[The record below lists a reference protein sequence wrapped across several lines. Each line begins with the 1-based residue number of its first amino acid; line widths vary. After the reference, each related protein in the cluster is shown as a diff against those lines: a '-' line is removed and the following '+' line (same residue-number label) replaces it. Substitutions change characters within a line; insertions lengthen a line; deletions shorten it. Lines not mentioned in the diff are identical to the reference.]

1 VSVKYGF
8 LSKMQARNPVIILQ
22 LKSTQ
27 ERAALANISAIIK
40 KVSSENSYKI
50 RGHEIHQVQPVM
62 HDLSLEERVETVSRF
77 CRDNNIEY
85 LTYHAPIL
93 GPGDN
98 IWEEE
103 KKEKVKEAVRVT
115 CKEAEIVCRQ
125 AGIASKAIVVFHL
138 TSYVKKMQ
146 IPSTREEKVRL
157 IERAEREFLML
168 YKELETS
175 CILAVENTY
184 TRYMHAAANIGP
196 FHPAELVR
204 MKKFGIAT
212 TFDFAHYQLY
222 SNYLVYGKGN
232 AVGDL
237 DRQFYGR
244 APGWRE
250 CAEILGDSLVQLHIS
265 DAKGTEIEGEALQL
279 GEGEIPLVNVLEAI
293 NSNRVMRGTLELGGG
308 HLNGAKPQLEGTRCL
323 LKNAR
328 HIF

>member
-1 VSVKYGF
+1 MRTRS
-8 LSKMQARNPVIILQ
+8 SVIILQ

-27 ERAALANISAIIK
+27 ERAALDNISAIIK
-40 KVSSENSYKI
+40 KVSNEDGYRI
-50 RGHEIHQVQPVM
+50 GGHEIHQVAQVM
-62 HDLSLEERVETVSRF
+62 HDLPLEERVETVSRF

-98 IWEEE
+98 IWEKE
-103 KKEKVKEAVRVT
+103 KKEKVKKAVRVT
-115 CKEAEIVCRQ
+115 CEEAEIVCRQ
-125 AGIASKAIVVFHL
+125 AGIASRAIVVFHL
-138 TSYVKKMQ
+138 TSYVRKTQ
-146 IPSTREEKVRL
+146 IPSTKEEKMRL
-157 IERAEREFLML
+157 IERAERDFLAL

-184 TRYMHAAANIGP
+184 PRCKHAAANIGP

-204 MKKFGIAT
+204 MKSFGIAAT
-212 TFDFAHYQLY
+212 LDFAHYQLY
-222 SNYLVYGKGN
+222 SNYLAYGRGN

-237 DRQFYGR
+237 DRQLYGQ
-244 APGWRE
+244 APSWGE

-279 GEGEIPLVNVLEAI
+279 GEGEIPVVDVLEAI
-293 NSNRVMRGTLELGGG
+293 NSNRVVRGTLELGGG
-308 HLNGAKPQLEGTRCL
+308 HLNGATLQLEGTRWL

-328 HIF
+328 HIFEK